1 MSLAAVVMK
10 RSSKIVAGTL
20 IGLGLLGSLGF
31 VEELIDPEE
40 SAEDKAEAVPGLV
53 LTLGISATGAWMF
66 WQGHRKFQQQERD
79 RLRSILFHLLKE
91 NNGHVTA
98 LQFAMEAGLEGKFA
112 KAYLDDQA
120 REFNAAY
127 NISEEG
133 TVSYHFDLGN
143 PNRQFPESI

>member
-1 MSLAAVVMK
+1 MSRV
-10 RSSKIVAGTL
+10 SKILAGTL

-31 VEELIDPEE
+31 VGELFDPEE
-40 SAEDKAEAVPGLV
+40 SAEDKAEAIPGLV
-53 LTLGISATGAWMF
+53 MMAAMSAAGAWMF
-66 WQGHRKFQQQERD
+66 WQGHRKFQQQEQN
-79 RLRSILFHLLKE
+79 RLRSILFNLLKE

-143 PNRQFPESI
+143 ANRRLPESI